1 MRELIMLKYGEIA
14 LKGLNKSGFEQVL
27 LKSVKHR
34 LKKEG
39 SFTVRHA
46 QSTVYCEPNDPQI
59 DMDRA
64 YKRMETIFGISTITR
79 AAVAPKDFEEMVKVT
94 LEYLGDR
101 LQMVRTFK
109 VESKRS
115 DKAFPMKTPEI
126 CMEMGGRILE
136 AFPHLKVDVHN
147 PQITVVVEV
156 RDWGVYIHA
165 GAEKAA
171 GGMPVGSSGNAA
183 LLLSGG
189 IDSPVAGYMMA
200 KRGLRL
206 TGIHFFS
213 PPYTSER
220 AKEKVITLAEK
231 TTPYTGTIELYIVP
245 FTEIQ
250 EEIKDRCKE
259 EYFTV
264 IMRRFMMKVA
274 SIIAEQ
280 NDCGALITGES
291 LAQVASQTMKAI
303 ACTDEASTL
312 PVFRPLIGMDKSEI
326 IKISYEIDT
335 FETSILPYED
345 CCTVFTPKHP
355 KTKPVLAEIVK
366 EEQKLDMD
374 ALIARAVEG
383 TEKQIIMYE

>member
-64 YKRMETIFGISTITR
+64 YKRMETIFGVSTITR
-79 AAVAPKDFEEMVKVT
+79 AAVAPKDFDEMVKVT

>member
-1 MRELIMLKYGEIA
+1 MREIIMLKYGEIA
-14 LKGLNKSGFEQVL
+14 LKGLNKIGFEQIM
-27 LKSVKHR
+27 LKSIKHR

-39 SFTVRHA
+39 PFNVRRA
-46 QSTVYCEPNDPQI
+46 QSTIYCEPLDDQI

-64 YKRMETIFGISTITR
+64 FHRLETVFGISTITR
-79 AAVAPKDFEEMVKVT
+79 AAVAEKDFENMVQVT
-94 LEYLGDR
+94 MDYLKDK
-101 LQMVRTFK
+101 LDTVRTFK

-126 CMEMGGRILE
+126 CMEMGGRLLD
-136 AFPHLKVDVHN
+136 AFPHLSVDLHN
-147 PQITVVVEV
+147 PQLSVVVEV
-156 RDWGVYIHA
+156 RDWGVYIHG
-165 GAEKAA
+165 GASKAV

-245 FTEIQ
+245 FTKIQ
-250 EEIKDRCKE
+250 EKIKETCKE
-259 EYFTV
+259 EYFTIV
-264 IMRRFMMKVA
+264 MRRFMMK
-274 SIIAEQ
+274 IACMIAKEH
-280 NDCGALITGES
+280 DCGALITGES

-303 ACTDEASTL
+303 ACTDEASDI

-355 KTKPVLAEIVK
+355 KTRPNLSEVLAE
-366 EEQKLDMD
+366 EEKLNIDE
-374 ALIARAVEG
+374 LVQEAVQN
-383 TEKQIIMYE
+383 TEKQIVQYQ

>member
-14 LKGLNKSGFEQVL
+14 LKGLNKHTFEQIL

-79 AAVAPKDFEEMVKVT
+79 AAVAPKDFEEMVKIT
-94 LEYLGDR
+94 LEYLGER

-115 DKAFPMKTPEI
+115 DKSFPMKTPEI

-136 AFPHLKVDVHN
+136 AFPHLQVDVKN
-147 PQITVVVEV
+147 PEMTVVVEV
-156 RDWGVYIHA
+156 RDWGVYIHG
-165 GAEKAA
+165 GAEKAV

-250 EEIKDRCKE
+250 EEIKARCKE
-259 EYFTV
+259 EYFTI

-274 SIIAEQ
+274 SIIAIQ

-303 ACTDEASTL
+303 ACTDAASDL

-355 KTKPVLAEIVK
+355 KTKPVLAEVEK
-366 EEQKLDMD
+366 EEMKLDVE
-374 ALIARAVEG
+374 ALISRAVEG